1 MSERVSSG
9 PTRPTTKCGAK
20 SRMSASH
27 HAMRSPLGRGHGL
40 VERLALALAGSELG
54 QHVVDRDDAGA
65 GVGGHAGGGVGGV
78 VVHHED
84 LVDQPARRRP
94 GIVRICSTIGPTVA
108 ASSRAGRHTLTT
120 WPWRALSSAR
130 AAASKSPCR

>member
-9 PTRPTTKCGAK
+9 PTRPTTKCGGEVADVGV
-20 SRMSASH
+20 APGDEV
-27 HAMRSPLGRGHGL
+27 AAGRGHRL
-40 VERLALALAGSELG
+40 VERLALALAGPQLG
-54 QHVVDRDDAGA
+54 QHVVDGEHPSA
-65 GVGGHAGGGVGGV
+65 GVGGDAGGVVGGV

-84 LVDQPARRRP
+84 LVHQPAAVDQRGADLLDDRADGGAPRRAP
-94 GIVRICSTIGPTVA
+94 
-108 ASSRAGRHTLTT
+108 GRHTLTT